1 MQDVYKRSLQAAK
14 KGKVLTFH
22 WRGGYLTREVLNEL
36 ITLIRKAGT
45 EKNKSAVI
53 SINWPQAVLR
63 LHYTDIQIQESVTM
77 EDANEGEQEDQE
89 ILAEAPQEQEDQ
101 STIQYPPELF
111 ADKRILLAEDNSLN
125 REIAI
130 AILEGV
136 GLKTDIAENGAI
148 AVEKIAVSPSG
159 YYDAVLMDI
168 QMSVMDG
175 YTATRQIRALP
186 NKFHS
191 RIPVIAVSANA
202 FDEDMEAS
210 YEAGMNGHLAK
221 PIIESELLKTLGE
234 IWFNN

>member
-1 MQDVYKRSLQAAK
+1 MTII
-14 KGKVLTFH
+14 KGFVDAM
-22 WRGGYLTREVLNEL
+22 GGTID
-36 ITLIRKAGT
+36 ITSEEGKGT
-45 EKNKSAVI
+45 EIIVRI
-53 SINWPQAVLR
+53 R
-63 LHYTDIQIQESVTM
+63 HR
-77 EDANEGEQEDQE
+77 
-89 ILAEAPQEQEDQ
+89 LAEAPQEQEDQ

-168 QMSVMDG
+168 QMPVMDG